1 MSLERIVADL
11 ADRVERRYY
20 GKYRGIVVDNDDP
33 DRLGRLTL
41 QVPSLLGENV
51 VTGWATPCVPFGGA
65 ADQGF
70 LFIPDLKAGV
80 WVEFEGGDLECPI
93 WVGTYWSEPDSGSQ
107 TPKPQQD
114 DGTEAAEVQSPPT
127 RKIIKTGK
135 GHTIQLEDNDGAES
149 VLVQEGVKGHKVL
162 LDQKGI
168 TVTDAAGNI
177 MEMAEPGTKLTDANG
192 NTVEMTESGM
202 KVTDLN
208 GNVMELAQAGITL
221 TDATGNTIAMTDSAM
236 KLTAK
241 VPFTIDAAGQ
251 PVQIVAASI
260 DLKKG

>member
-11 ADRVERRYY
+11 ADRVDRRYY

-51 VTGWATPCVPFGGA
+51 VTGWATPCVPYGGA

-70 LFIPDLKAGV
+70 LFIPEPKAGV

-93 WVGTYWSEPDSGSQ
+93 WVGTYWSEPDSGGQ
-107 TPKPQQD
+107 TPKPQQE
-114 DGTEAAEVQSPPT
+114 DGTEATEVQSPPT
-127 RKIIKTGK
+127 RKILRTGK
-135 GHTIQLEDNDGAES
+135 GHTIQLEDKDGEEA
-149 VLVQEGVKGHKVL
+149 VLVQEGVKGHRVV

-168 TVTDAAGNI
+168 RITDAAGN
-177 MEMAEPGTKLTDANG
+177 
-192 NTVEMTESGM
+192 TVETTESGL
-202 KVTDLN
+202 KFV
-208 GNVMELAQAGITL
+208 
-221 TDATGNTIAMTDSAM
+221 DANENSVEMSDSAM

-251 PVQIVAASI
+251 PVRIVADSI
-260 DLKKG
+260 DLEKG